1 MNYIEKRGRETDTIE
16 RALSQ
21 LSTYKHIYIY
31 THSYTVPPD
40 SEKAASCLYSRLSPP
55 PGTQTFLPIGLVT
68 SSLQGLNHR
77 HVSPLH
83 S

>member
-40 SEKAASCLYSRLSPP
+40 SEKVL
-55 PGTQTFLPIGLVT
+55 
-68 SSLQGLNHR
+68 SSLNPE
-77 HVSPLH
+77 SIPLH
-83 S
+83 CCLLCNT